1 MSAFH
6 RTIKEQIYEIDINTM
21 YQLNEYRFN
30 IDK

>member
-6 RTIKEQIYEIDINTM
+6 RTINEKIYEIDISTM